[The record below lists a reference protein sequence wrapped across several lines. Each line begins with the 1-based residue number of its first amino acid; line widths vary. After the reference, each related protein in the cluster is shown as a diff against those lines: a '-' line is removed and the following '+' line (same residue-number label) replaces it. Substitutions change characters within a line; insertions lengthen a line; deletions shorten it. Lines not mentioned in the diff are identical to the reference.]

1 MTQATSKMFVGPQST
16 FCTLS
21 FAWIYCHISL
31 VPFVNEIYYQSF
43 IQDSACSAFQWD
55 WGKSIDFFQVSFV
68 CCYFYF
74 CKKEIKLLIGHT
86 ECKYFSYLT
95 LLSFKCFVSLFHVH
109 LIRRQCPISEFRYS
123 QLSRELLECS
133 MVLFNFK
140 THRLFFNA
148 ILNYSLLLTS
158 QTLAICSGLF
168 KSPGDLLRPWPYF
181 FKVVMIL
188 VLNALGT
195 FERKWIFSGL
205 LNPLCFS

>member
-1 MTQATSKMFVGPQST
+1 M
-16 FCTLS
+16 
-21 FAWIYCHISL
+21 
-31 VPFVNEIYYQSF
+31 
-43 IQDSACSAFQWD
+43 
-55 WGKSIDFFQVSFV
+55 
-68 CCYFYF
+68 
-74 CKKEIKLLIGHT
+74 LIGHT

-168 KSPGDLLRPWPYF
+168 KSPGDLLKSLTILFQSCYDPCTERTWNLWE
-181 FKVVMIL
+181 KVNL
-188 VLNALGT
+188 QWLTESTL
-195 FERKWIFSGL
+195 FL
-205 LNPLCFS
+205 LNYSNFYRCVTYSTASKSRLGGNLHLKRLFIPNS